1 MSILNFKFF
10 RFNFNS
16 ITTFM
21 LKLYCLKNDFSVGRV
36 VGDETQTRLEWAN
49 TEATNLELNIALCFS
64 CLSRGGGLRLDLRH
78 TRCFHL
84 IRGGGGKGHVMRS
97 SK

>member
-1 MSILNFKFF
+1 M
-10 RFNFNS
+10 
-16 ITTFM
+16 
-21 LKLYCLKNDFSVGRV
+21 GRV
-36 VGDETQTRLEWAN
+36 VGDKTQTIVEWAN
-49 TEATNLELNIALCFS
+49 VEATHLELNIALCFS

-84 IRGGGGKGHVMRS
+84 IWGGGGKGHVMRS